1 MPCACIG
8 ACACLAATSAL
19 SGLLGYYFYDI
30 FHLCTFKT
38 PPNGALMSERGDT
51 DCTRRERNGVNCMEK
66 ECYDSLVVDAI
77 VIDENKSMS
86 LYYDA
91 KA

>member
-19 SGLLGYYFYDI
+19 SGLLGYYFYDMI
-30 FHLCTFKT
+30 
-38 PPNGALMSERGDT
+38 
-51 DCTRRERNGVNCMEK
+51 NCMEK

-77 VIDENKSMS
+77 VIDKNKSMS